1 MNFKTLKLLRRKR
14 VARKRIQTTEKGIQA
29 LIIGL
34 ALVILLL
41 VGCSYK
47 MVPSETKIEYGTTE
61 TDSKND
67 KLQQKQSITQ
77 TWKWKQQ

>member
-1 MNFKTLKLLRRKR
+1 MKFKTLKLLRRKR
-14 VARKRIQTTEKGIQA
+14 EARKRIQTTEKGIQA

>member
-1 MNFKTLKLLRRKR
+1 MKYQTLKLLRRRKN
-14 VARKRIQTTEKGIQA
+14 ARKRKQTTDRAVQA

-34 ALVILLL
+34 ALVMVLL
-41 VGCSYK
+41 VGCSYR
-47 MVPSETKIEYGTTE
+47 MVPNETKIEYGTTE

-77 TWKWKQQ
+77 SWKWEKQ

>member
-1 MNFKTLKLLRRKR
+1 MKFKTLKLLRRKR
-14 VARKRIQTTEKGIQA
+14 EARKRIQTTEKGIQA

-67 KLQQKQSITQ
+67 KLHQKQSITQ

>member
-1 MNFKTLKLLRRKR
+1 MKFKTARLFQRRR
-14 VARKRIQTTEKGIQA
+14 NARKRIKTTEKGIQA
-29 LIIGL
+29 LIIIL
-34 ALVILLL
+34 ALGVLLL
-41 VGCSYK
+41 VGCSYR

-77 TWKWKQQ
+77 TWKWKQ